1 MSVCDAAYTSNSCS
15 AVTMTELHKVLSHSV
30 CAGELLVR
38 KANEGVKV
46 LLLVWDDGTSN
57 PLLKDGFMATHDEVT
72 SSSCGVLAKHLPCHC
87 GLCPRQCALGER
99 SELAWSI

>member
-1 MSVCDAAYTSNSCS
+1 MCDAADTSKSCS
-15 AVTMTELHKVLSHSV
+15 AVTGTKLHEILSHSI

-57 PLLKDGFMATHDEVT
+57 PLLKDGMMATHDEVT
-72 SSSCGVLAKHLPCHC
+72 SLSCVVLQENLP
-87 GLCPRQCALGER
+87 
-99 SELAWSI
+99 

>member
-1 MSVCDAAYTSNSCS
+1 M
-15 AVTMTELHKVLSHSV
+15 
-30 CAGELLVR
+30 R

-72 SSSCGVLAKHLPCHC
+72 SSSCGVLDKHLPWT
-87 GLCPRQCALGER
+87 LR
-99 SELAWSI
+99 SLPKTVCLW

>member
-1 MSVCDAAYTSNSCS
+1 MQLNGVF
-15 AVTMTELHKVLSHSV
+15 SHGV

-57 PLLKDGFMATHDEVT
+57 PLLKDGFMMTHDEV
-72 SSSCGVLAKHLPCHC
+72 SSLLCSILTRTCPSIAALAQTVLF
-87 GLCPRQCALGER
+87 GER
-99 SELAWSI
+99 AELAQRICLLVPMERPSADCRV

>member
-1 MSVCDAAYTSNSCS
+1 MCDAVHTTNSCS
-15 AVTMTELHKVLSHSV
+15 AVTRIELHEALSHST

-46 LLLVWDDGTSN
+46 LLLIWDDGTSN

-72 SSSCGVLAKHLPCHC
+72 SLSYGVLKEHLPRYY
-87 GLCPRQCALGER
+87 GLCPKQCALDKC
-99 SELAWSI
+99 SELA